1 MSWRHSI
8 YRRSTSRWSSRRR
21 TGDEPSQGS
30 PPFFRHAVI
39 DLSITRRTDA
49 MQSQSTT
56 HDRRWWTLAVL
67 AISLLVITVDGTVV
81 NTALPTL
88 ARDLDASASQLQWIV
103 DAYTLVFAG
112 LLLVAGSLG
121 DRFGRQRALAGG
133 LVVFAAGSLAA
144 ALSGSASE
152 LIASRSL
159 MGAGAALIMPA
170 TLSILTDVF
179 QDSAERTK
187 AIGVWAGVSGLG
199 VAIGPT
205 LGGFL
210 LQHFEWG
217 SVFLVNLPIVAL
229 ALVGGRP
236 LGPVSKA
243 RVAPRLDPIGA
254 LLSMAG
260 LAALTY
266 GLIEA
271 PSNGWASSETIALL
285 GGALAL
291 LAGFALWELR
301 GTDHPMVELAIFRNM
316 RFTASSLSLM
326 IVFFSLFGSLFL
338 LTQILQDVLG
348 YSTLAAGA
356 GALPFALAMGA
367 VSPVAA
373 GLARRIG
380 TKLPVAAGL
389 TLMATGLATM
399 SAADAGSS
407 FGYFVF
413 ATVLMG
419 IGMGL
424 AMAPATD
431 SIMGALPAEKAGV
444 GSAIN
449 DSVRNIGGVLG
460 VAVIGSVATSAFSSR
475 MADATAHLPTHAA
488 DAASGSITGA
498 LQVADAAG
506 PAGSSLADSAR
517 EAFMT
522 AASGGEL
529 IAAAVA
535 VAGAALAL
543 RYLPAR
549 EMAAAAG
556 EPVPAGAGGRPARP
570 KVLDF

>member
-1 MSWRHSI
+1 MHPNA
-8 YRRSTSRWSSRRR
+8 T
-21 TGDEPSQGS
+21 
-30 PPFFRHAVI
+30 A
-39 DLSITRRTDA
+39 
-49 MQSQSTT
+49 

-67 AISLLVITVDGTVV
+67 SFSLLIITIDGTVV

-88 ARDLDASASQLQWIV
+88 ARDLDASPSQLQWIV

-121 DRFGRQRALAGG
+121 DRFGRQRALFGG
-133 LVVFAAGSLAA
+133 LLVFGAGSVAA
-144 ALSGSASE
+144 AFSGSATQ

-159 MGAGAALIMPA
+159 MGVGAALIMPA

-179 QDSAERTK
+179 QDRAERTK
-187 AIGVWAGVSGLG
+187 AIGIWAGVSGLG

-210 LQHFEWG
+210 LEHFEWG
-217 SVFLVNLPIVAL
+217 SVFLVNVPVVAI
-229 ALVGGRP
+229 ALYGGRRFV
-236 LGPVSKA
+236 PVSKA
-243 RVAPRLDPIGA
+243 PVAQPLDPVGA
-254 LLSMAG
+254 VLSMAG
-260 LAALTY
+260 LSALTY

-271 PSNGWASSETIALL
+271 PSNGWGSGATIGIL
-285 GGALAL
+285 GAAVAL
-291 LAGFALWELR
+291 LAAFALWELR
-301 GTDHPMVELAIFRNM
+301 GTDHPMVELGLFRNM
-316 RFTASSLSLM
+316 RFTAASLSVTV
-326 IVFFSLFGSLFL
+326 VFFSLFGSLFL
-338 LTQILQDVLG
+338 LTQILQNVLG
-348 YSTLAAGA
+348 YSTLEAGA
-356 GALPFALAMGA
+356 GALPFALATGA

-373 GLARRIG
+373 GIGRRHG
-380 TKLPVAAGL
+380 AKLPVAGGLLLMAAGL
-389 TLMATGLATM
+389 VLMSTADTGTT
-399 SAADAGSS
+399 
-407 FGYFVF
+407 YFHLMV

-431 SIMGALPAEKAGV
+431 SIMGALPIEKAGI

-460 VAVIGSVATSAFSSR
+460 VAVIGSVGTSAFTSR
-475 MADATAHLPTHAA
+475 MADATAHLPSGAA

-506 PAGSSLADSAR
+506 PAGAGLADSAR

-522 AASGGEL
+522 AASSGEL

-535 VAGAALAL
+535 VVGAALAV

-549 EMAAAAG
+549 EAVAVTG
-556 EPVPAGAGGRPARP
+556 EAVPAGA
-570 KVLDF
+570 

>member
-1 MSWRHSI
+1 MP
-8 YRRSTSRWSSRRR
+8 T
-21 TGDEPSQGS
+21 
-30 PPFFRHAVI
+30 A
-39 DLSITRRTDA
+39 
-49 MQSQSTT
+49 TT
-56 HDRRWWTLAVL
+56 HTHDKRWWILAVL
-67 AISLLVITVDGTVV
+67 AISLLVITIDGTVV

-88 ARDLDASASQLQWIV
+88 ARDLDASSSQLQWIV

-121 DRFGRQRALAGG
+121 DRFGRERALAGG
-133 LVVFAAGSLAA
+133 LVVFGVASVAA
-144 ALSGSASE
+144 AFSGSAAE

-159 MGAGAALIMPA
+159 MGVGAALIMPA

-179 QDSAERTK
+179 QDRAERTK
-187 AIGVWAGVSGLG
+187 AIGIWAAVSGLG

-217 SVFLVNLPIVAL
+217 SVFLVNLPVVAI
-229 ALVGGRP
+229 ALIGGRRFV
-236 LGPVSKA
+236 PVSKA
-243 RVAPRLDPIGA
+243 PVAPRLDPAGA
-254 LLSMAG
+254 VLSMAG
-260 LAALTY
+260 LGALTY

-271 PSNGWASSETIALL
+271 PSNGWTSGTTIGFIGTAV
-285 GGALAL
+285 AL
-291 LAGFALWELR
+291 LAAFALWELR
-301 GTDHPMVELAIFRNM
+301 GTDHPMVELDLFRNM
-316 RFTASSLSLM
+316 RFTAASISVT

-367 VSPVAA
+367 VSPLAA
-373 GLARRIG
+373 GMARRTG
-380 TKLPVAAGL
+380 TKLPVAGGLLLMAAGL
-389 TLMATGLATM
+389 ALMSTAN
-399 SAADAGSS
+399 AGTT
-407 FGYFVF
+407 YFHLMVS
-413 ATVLMG
+413 TVLMG

-431 SIMGALPAEKAGV
+431 SIMGALPQEKAGV

-475 MADATAHLPTHAA
+475 MANATAGLPG
-488 DAASGSITGA
+488 DAAGAARESITGA
-498 LQVADAAG
+498 LHVADATGGA
-506 PAGSSLADSAR
+506 AGSGLADSAR

-535 VAGAALAL
+535 VVGAALAL

-549 EMAAAAG
+549 ESVAAAG
-556 EPVPAGAGGRPARP
+556 EPVPAGA
-570 KVLDF
+570 

>member
-1 MSWRHSI
+1 MNVV
-8 YRRSTSRWSSRRR
+8 
-21 TGDEPSQGS
+21 GQ
-30 PPFFRHAVI
+30 
-39 DLSITRRTDA
+39 SITTHREPEQMQRT
-49 MQSQSTT
+49 STT
-56 HDRRWWTLAVL
+56 HDRRWYTLAVL
-67 AISLLVITVDGTVV
+67 ALSLLVITIDGTIV

-88 ARDLDASASQLQWIV
+88 ARDFDASSSQLQWIV

-133 LVVFAAGSLAA
+133 LVVFGAGSLAA
-144 ALSGSASE
+144 ALSGTAAE
-152 LIASRSL
+152 LIAARSL

-179 QDSAERTK
+179 EDRAERTK
-187 AIGVWAGVSGLG
+187 AIGIWAGVSGLG

-210 LQHFEWG
+210 LEHFDWG
-217 SVFLVNLPIVAL
+217 AVFLVNLPIVAI
-229 ALVGGRP
+229 ALLGGRRFV
-236 LGPVSKA
+236 PVSKA
-243 RVAPRLDPIGA
+243 AVATKLDPIGA
-254 LLSMAG
+254 ILSMAG

-271 PSNGWASSETIALL
+271 PANGWASGATIGLVAGAAALL
-285 GGALAL
+285 GA
-291 LAGFALWELR
+291 FAWWELR
-301 GTDHPMVELAIFRNM
+301 GTGHPMVELGLFRNM
-316 RFTASSLSLM
+316 RFTAASLSVT

-348 YSTLAAGA
+348 YSTLEAGA
-356 GALPFALAMGA
+356 GALPFALATGA
-367 VSPVAA
+367 VSPFAA
-373 GLARRIG
+373 GLARRTG
-380 TKLPVAAGL
+380 TKLPVAGGLLLMAAGL
-389 TLMATGLATM
+389 ALMAT
-399 SAADAGSS
+399 AGT
-407 FGYFVF
+407 GTTYFHLMV

-419 IGMGL
+419 LGMGL

-431 SIMGALPAEKAGV
+431 SIMSALPIEKAGV

-460 VAVIGSVATSAFSSR
+460 VAVIGSIATSAFTSH
-475 MADATAHLPTHAA
+475 MADATAQLPSGAA
-488 DAASGSITGA
+488 GAASGSITGA

-506 PAGSSLADSAR
+506 PAGAGLAASAR
-517 EAFMT
+517 EAFMA

-535 VAGAALAL
+535 VLGAALAL

-549 EMAAAAG
+549 EIAHAQERPA
-556 EPVPAGAGGRPARP
+556 PVPAHG
-570 KVLDF
+570 

>member
-1 MSWRHSI
+1 
-8 YRRSTSRWSSRRR
+8 
-21 TGDEPSQGS
+21 
-30 PPFFRHAVI
+30 
-39 DLSITRRTDA
+39 
-49 MQSQSTT
+49 MQSRTKTS
-56 HDRRWWTLAVL
+56 HERRWWTLAVL
-67 AISLLVITVDGTVV
+67 SLSLLVITIDGTVV

-88 ARDLDASASQLQWIV
+88 ARELDASASQLQWIV

-121 DRFGRQRALAGG
+121 DRIGRQRTLSGG
-133 LVVFAAGSLAA
+133 LVVFAAGSLVA
-144 ALSGSASE
+144 ALSGSAAE

-159 MGAGAALIMPA
+159 MGVGAALIMPA
-170 TLSILTDVF
+170 TLSILSDVF
-179 QDSAERTK
+179 QDRAERTK
-187 AIGVWAGVSGLG
+187 AIGIWAGVSGLG

-210 LQHFEWG
+210 LEHFEWG
-217 SVFLVNLPIVAL
+217 SVFLVNLPIVAI
-229 ALVGGRP
+229 ALFGVRRVV
-236 LGPVSKA
+236 PVSRA
-243 RVAPRLDPIGA
+243 AVAPRLDPAGA

-260 LAALTY
+260 LGLLTY

-271 PSNGWASSETIALL
+271 PAHGWTSAATIGFLGAAVALL
-285 GGALAL
+285 GA
-291 LAGFALWELR
+291 FAWWELR
-301 GTDHPMVELAIFRNM
+301 GTDHPMVDLGLFRNM
-316 RFTASSLSLM
+316 RFSAASLSVT

-338 LTQILQDVLG
+338 LTQILQNVLG

-373 GLARRIG
+373 GLARSRG

-389 TLMATGLATM
+389 LLMATGLGVM
-399 SAADAGSS
+399 SRADAGSS

-431 SIMGALPAEKAGV
+431 SIMGTLPPEQAGV

-460 VAVIGSVATSAFSSR
+460 VAVIGSVATSAFGSR
-475 MADATAHLPTHAA
+475 MSDAVSGLPADAA
-488 DAASGSITGA
+488 DAAGGSINGA
-498 LQVADAAG
+498 LQVAAHAGGAAG
-506 PAGSSLADSAR
+506 SDLAATAR
-517 EAFMT
+517 DAFMT
-522 AASGGEL
+522 AASGAEL

-549 EMAAAAG
+549 DAETQPAGVGVAAAA
-556 EPVPAGAGGRPARP
+556 AQA
-570 KVLDF
+570 